1 MDRVEE
7 EDGAAGALTADIISL
22 KWCFVVVLVLVL
34 VWQATLAELRSMLQL
49 VEADTRQ
56 VYISVVNPLLS
67 ARLAGMLE
75 HGDFTVQVGYCL
87 FFRPSFPVWLMLIVS
102 LLSESF
108 DLLVLH

>member
-1 MDRVEE
+1 MSVNSV
-7 EDGAAGALTADIISL
+7 LNL
-22 KWCFVVVLVLVL
+22 VFFVVFL

-75 HGDFTVQVGYCL
+75 HGDFTAQVGSCFLLL
-87 FFRPSFPVWLMLIVS
+87 FTVRSQTL
-102 LLSESF
+102 
-108 DLLVLH
+108 